1 MPKSKS
7 ARKRSSASM
16 VLSWWITIWCSTYAR
31 KSKRWCNGKKATS
44 GSPFCILGSLRRLA
58 LCRAHHLA
66 GMGQGFAGEIDAAK
80 HAGDF
85 LNAVAVLQVGYGGA
99 GGIAA
104 AGFVHEQVVMALVG
118 HLRQVGDGQDLAA
131 FTQSAQELA
140 NHFGGGAAD
149 ANVDFVEYQGRHPR
163 GLRGD
168 DLNRQADA

>member
-44 GSPFCILGSLRRLA
+44 GSPFCILGSRRRLA
-58 LCRAHHLA
+58 LCRAYHLA
-66 GMGQGFAGEIDAAK
+66 RMGHGFGGEVDAAE

-85 LNAVAVLQVGYGGA
+85 LNALVVLQVGDGGA

-104 AGFVHEQVVMALVG
+104 AGLVYEQMVMPLGG
-118 HLRQVGDGQDLAA
+118 HLRQVGDGQHLAA
-131 FTQSAQELA
+131 LAQAAQQLA
-140 NHFGGGAAD
+140 DHFGGGAAD
-149 ANVDFVEYQGRHPR
+149 ANIDFVEHQGRHPR
-163 GLRGD
+163 GLCGD
-168 DLNRQADA
+168 DLNGQADA